1 MLGALFGLAILMFPI
16 AGVVLATKR
25 PDNAIGWLMLAIGVG
40 WAIGLGTAY
49 AQYGL
54 ILKPGSLPLANY
66 VAAVSSAFW
75 VPPICLMGSFLL
87 LLFPDG
93 HLLTPRWRWVAR
105 LAGFVIVFGTTMMI
119 LSPGK
124 MGDTGFPDTVNP
136 LGISSLSTVIHAAT
150 LTVVLVPV
158 VILLSAVSLVLR
170 FRRSRGVERLQMKWL
185 VWAAAFVAVSY
196 WSGDGAEPAGLAR
209 IQHSAV
215 ARARPGR
222 IAQHLRADT
231 DRDRVRRAPLPAV
244 RDRRDHPAHGRLR
257 GADRLSGGR
266 CTSPGSHSSERPH
279 GRPPGSPARS
289 P

>member
-1 MLGALFGLAILMFPI
+1 MFTATLVLFAINAVYGYLGRNLQADSSWSNNDLVLGALFGLAILMFPI

-54 ILKPGSLPLANY
+54 VLKPGSLPLANY

-136 LGISSLSTVIHAAT
+136 LGISSLSTVIHAA
-150 LTVVLVPV
+150 
-158 VILLSAVSLVLR
+158 SLR
-170 FRRSRGVERLQMKWL
+170 WCWCRW
-185 VWAAAFVAVSY
+185 
-196 WSGDGAEPAGLAR
+196 
-209 IQHSAV
+209 
-215 ARARPGR
+215 
-222 IAQHLRADT
+222 
-231 DRDRVRRAPLPAV
+231 
-244 RDRRDHPAHGRLR
+244 
-257 GADRLSGGR
+257 
-266 CTSPGSHSSERPH
+266 
-279 GRPPGSPARS
+279 
-289 P
+289 